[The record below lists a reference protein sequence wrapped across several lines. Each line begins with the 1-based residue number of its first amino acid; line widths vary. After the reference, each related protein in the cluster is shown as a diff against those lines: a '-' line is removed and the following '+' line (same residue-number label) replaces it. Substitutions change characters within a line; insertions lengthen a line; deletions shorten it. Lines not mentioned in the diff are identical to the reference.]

1 MPENKKV
8 TLKSMA
14 AILGVTPATVS
25 KALRDSNDISE
36 EMRNRVKRLAA
47 EVGYRPNIMARSLTG
62 GKSRMFGVIVPDLR
76 ISFFS
81 EVARG
86 MYERAD
92 ELDYVPI
99 LLVNDEKPEIERRNV
114 EFFCALGVDGILL
127 NPAPGTENYPV
138 YRQLADEGRPVVC
151 YDRYLDAFEFSS
163 VTIDDSQAAYNLVSQ
178 LIKDGRKRIL
188 YLGPTEGLTV
198 AVDRFNGYRRALKE
212 GGIPFNRGQVV
223 HTNLYIDD
231 AYRTMTRV
239 LRKEERPDAVLCVG
253 GLSAYGAGRAML
265 DSGVAIPE
273 EIALGE
279 FGDNDIISRLGVP
292 FFTINQNPYQIGVT
306 AVDLLVRTIESGPDP
321 ITPQHVHI
329 ETKLIHRTVGT
340 SAAAE

>member
-138 YRQLADEGRPVVC
+138 YKQLADEGRPVVC

-239 LRKEERPDAVLCVG
+239 LRRK
-253 GLSAYGAGRAML
+253 SARTPCSASAGCRLTAPAGPCWTAGWPFRRRSLWANSVTMT
-265 DSGVAIPE
+265 SSPVSACPFSPSIRIPTR
-273 EIALGE
+273 
-279 FGDNDIISRLGVP
+279 SV
-292 FFTINQNPYQIGVT
+292 
-306 AVDLLVRTIESGPDP
+306 
-321 ITPQHVHI
+321 
-329 ETKLIHRTVGT
+329 
-340 SAAAE
+340 